1 MIKNKTLLLM
11 AAIVVAIILI
21 AFDTQVAEGI
31 SCAAILSMGLIGNID
46 DVNDRES
53 AGKQIACRV
62 WLVSADQIDRTKNFP
77 IANVDREIGDVPLK
91 AGEHWHY
98 IEAHINPTDD
108 TTMEKG
114 DINTTAT
121 NTLGLVVGG
130 NSAQIL
136 NFIENH
142 AGGKFIIITQNIDD
156 DKHRIHGSDK
166 RPMFL
171 KTVTRSNNAEKSAVE
186 LKFENNSFAQP
197 YVYVGSLSEQ
207 APLEV
212 TSAVVAI
219 STNSRYN
226 IGGTVAITSVTGVTA
241 SDIGRIVHFYGT
253 GGNANAQIIAESSA
267 FVLAGGTQWSATAGS
282 RIDFRILDT
291 STLVE
296 VLGSRVQR

>member
-1 MIKNKTLLLM
+1 MNKKKIIFLI
-11 AAIVVAIILI
+11 AAIVVAVIFI
-21 AFDTQVAEGI
+21 AFNAQTVEGVT
-31 SCAAILSMGLIGNID
+31 CAGILSMGLIGNID

-77 IANVDREIGDVPLK
+77 VANADREIGDITLK
-91 AGEHWHY
+91 NGEHWHY

-130 NSAQIL
+130 NSVQVL

-156 DKHRIHGSDK
+156 DKYRIHGSDK

-197 YVYVGSLSEQ
+197 YIYVGSLSEQ
-207 APLEV
+207 APTEI
-212 TSAVVAI
+212 TTAVVAI

-226 IGGTVAITSVTGVTA
+226 IGGTVAITGVSGVTA
-241 SDIGRIVHFYGT
+241 SDIGRTLHFYGT
-253 GGNANAQIIAESSA
+253 GGSSDAQVITESSA